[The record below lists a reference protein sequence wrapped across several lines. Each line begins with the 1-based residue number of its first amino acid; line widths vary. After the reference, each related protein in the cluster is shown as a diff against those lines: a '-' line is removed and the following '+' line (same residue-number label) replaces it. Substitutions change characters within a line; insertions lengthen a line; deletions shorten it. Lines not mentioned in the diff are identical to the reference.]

1 MKRLGILAAIAMLFA
16 ISSVASAQEEMK
28 LDDWQAQMATLTT
41 QRDSLKTVL
50 NQLNTD
56 IANLK
61 SQIASLDQQYQ
72 SEMQKYLD
80 MLHTTTAEMQSFD
93 QMLTTLSGQIDNYTK
108 MSDQDLC
115 AHVADVNALGAQVDS
130 AKSNHLAIAAE
141 FYSRVQDLSNNFA
154 QLKARLASCSQAAM
168 GEKTYT
174 VGTWARN
181 RDCLWN
187 ISKKKTIY
195 DDPWKWPKIYVANR
209 DQIHNPDIIHPKQ
222 VLKIPE
228 NAPLNKEEKSAA
240 RMYYAK
246 KARMMKAQSNQGSQ
260 SSK

>member
-1 MKRLGILAAIAMLFA
+1 MKRLSILAAIAILFA

-28 LDDWQAQMATLTT
+28 YDDWQQQIAMYTT
-41 QRDSLKTVL
+41 QRDSLKNVL
-50 NQLNTD
+50 NQLETD

-61 SQIASLDQQYQ
+61 SQSASLDQQYQ
-72 SEMQKYLD
+72 SEMQKYLGTLHATQQD
-80 MLHTTTAEMQSFD
+80 MTAFD
-93 QMLTTLSGQIDNYTK
+93 QAISGLSSQIDNYMK

-115 AHVADVNALGAQVDS
+115 SHQADVKALGAQIDS
-130 AKSNHLAIAAE
+130 MKVSRLSLAVE
-141 FYSRVQDLSNNFA
+141 FYSRVQDLANNYG
-154 QLKARLASCSQAAM
+154 QLQARIAKCAEVVA
-168 GEKTYT
+168 KTYT
-174 VGTWARN
+174 VGTWAHN

-209 DQIHNPDIIHPKQ
+209 DQIKNPDLIHPKE

-228 NAPLNKEEKSAA
+228 NAPLNDQEKAAA
-240 RMYYAK
+240 RAYYAK
-246 KARMMKAQSNQGSQ
+246 KARMMKSAAGDTTK

>member
-1 MKRLGILAAIAMLFA
+1 MKRLSILAVIAMVFA

-28 LDDWQAQMATLTT
+28 MDDWQAQMTTLTAK
-41 QRDSLKTVL
+41 RDSLKNVL

-61 SQIASLDQQYQ
+61 SQLASLDQQYQ
-72 SEMQKYLD
+72 SEWQKYLG
-80 MLHTTTAEMQSFD
+80 MLGTTQDGMNAYGLALQN
-93 QMLTTLSGQIDNYTK
+93 LSGEIDNYMK

-115 AHVADVNALGAQVDS
+115 AHRADVEAVGARVDS
-130 AKSNHLAIAAE
+130 MKASRLALAEE
-141 FYSRVQDLSNNFA
+141 FYNKVQSLVNDYA
-154 QLKARLASCSQAAM
+154 QLKARLANCSTAQ
-168 GEKTYT
+168 TYT

-209 DQIHNPDIIHPKQ
+209 DKIKNPDLIYPKE
-222 VLKIPE
+222 VLTIPE
-228 NAPLNKEEKSAA
+228 NAPLSSREKAAA
-240 RMYYAK
+240 RAYYAK
-246 KARMMKAQSNQGSQ
+246 KARTSGTSAQP
-260 SSK
+260 SK